1 MSGKPCRICVHK
13 ERAFIDAL
21 LEQGDIAPRSMVK
34 RIGGTTRKS
43 LAYHRDT
50 CLKEE
55 TTERTKDA

>member
-1 MSGKPCRICVHK
+1 MKPCRICSHR

-43 LAYHRDT
+43 LTRHRDV
-50 CLKEE
+50 CLNNERKE
-55 TTERTKDA
+55 TSK